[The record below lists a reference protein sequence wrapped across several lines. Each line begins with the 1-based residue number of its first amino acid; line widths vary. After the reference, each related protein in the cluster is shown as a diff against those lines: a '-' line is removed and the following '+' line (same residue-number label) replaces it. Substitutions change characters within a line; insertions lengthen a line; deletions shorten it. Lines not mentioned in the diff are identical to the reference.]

1 MLVHAI
7 SECFNLSSLCSSKSE
22 NQQKSSNDQKYRKFD
37 SRNQEQ
43 AKIRDI
49 MLVKQEDSR
58 IPILSFRD
66 YFTLSQI
73 NNHNMLF
80 PGSEEKRKGS
90 PEIVKIHK
98 IHKISNLDNLQF
110 FIIR

>member
-7 SECFNLSSLCSSKSE
+7 AECCNLSSFCSSKSE
-22 NQQKSSNDQKYRKFD
+22 NQQKPSHDQKYRKFD
-37 SRNQEQ
+37 SKNQEQ

-49 MLVKQEDSR
+49 MLVKQENSR

-73 NNHNMLF
+73 TNHNTLF

-90 PEIVKIHK
+90 PEIVKIYQF
-98 IHKISNLDNLQF
+98 SNLW
-110 FIIR
+110 